1 MAVTWDIK
9 EIRTDVDQGITY
21 IHYCAWDEEVVGEDL
36 AVQVYPGYYDAFV
49 EFNPD
54 PSAEGYTP
62 FLQLSKE
69 QVLGWVK
76 SSIGDTMVTT
86 IENAV
91 ATQIT
96 RAKGSTQRQEMTWTE

>member
-9 EIRTDVDQGITY
+9 EIRTDLDQGITY
-21 IHYCAWDEEVVGEDL
+21 VHYCAWDEEVIGEGL
-36 AVQVYPGYYDAFV
+36 EVQIYPGYYDAFV
-49 EFNPD
+49 EFDPD
-54 PSAEGYTP
+54 PNAEGYTP
-62 FLQLSKE
+62 FQQLSKE

-86 IENAV
+86 IENAI

-96 RAKGSTQRQEMTWTE
+96 RAKGSSQRQEMPWTE